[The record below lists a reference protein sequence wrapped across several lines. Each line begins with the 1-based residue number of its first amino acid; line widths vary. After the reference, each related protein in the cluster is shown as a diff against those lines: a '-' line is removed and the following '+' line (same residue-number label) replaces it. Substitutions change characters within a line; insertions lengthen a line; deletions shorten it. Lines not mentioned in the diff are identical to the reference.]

1 MEAPEV
7 REGTFTE
14 PLNGKKSTQ
23 FFQHNQF
30 CLIPVGCNVLSMSWK
45 SWWLSVCGGAF

>member
-14 PLNGKKSTQ
+14 PLNGKKKSTQ
-23 FFQHNQF
+23 FFQRNQF
-30 CLIPVGCNVLSMSWK
+30 CLIHVGL
-45 SWWLSVCGGAF
+45 